1 MWSRIKERIAR
12 ALTVTALLSLA
23 ACGGGGSGSS
33 LLGNTSGGSTPPTPS
48 PVAQQYSVQL
58 LTSKTSI
65 GTNDSTGTNII
76 AQVKDTNNNL
86 VSGVPVTIN
95 SSGGN
100 LQGAPFTT
108 DQTGTAKGTL
118 TTSNMLTNG
127 QISLTATA
135 GSSTSS
141 ALVITVY
148 GTALTLT
155 GATSATIGSQQS
167 YSLTLTDSTGSPIA
181 SQPIAL
187 ATTSGSISAPTV
199 TTDSKGAATFTFTPG
214 IADAVLTATA
224 TNLNAS
230 TTQNVSVSQNA
241 TSITTPT
248 ENQILYIGQSYPV
261 TANVS
266 LSGTAQNGASVS
278 FTATRGTLTAS
289 TATSD
294 VSGNATV
301 YISSNTSGPALISA
315 AANKV
320 TGIRNIVF
328 SALTAQ
334 KVIVQAATSVIPTN
348 GSTQI
353 QAQVQDNNGNAVV
366 GATVNFTLLYE
377 NSGGTLSSA
386 TTTTNS
392 QGIATVT
399 YTAGGNTDNNFTIQA
414 TVPAQLPAQP
424 TAVSGQVTPLSVA
437 GKSFSVVIGEDN
449 LIVKNTT
456 NATYERTYNVIVT
469 DNTGAP
475 VQGAAIQLRALPKY
489 YGKGAWELQTGATN
503 WTQYYKAYPSG
514 TDVLGSNGSSILYA
528 CASEDTN
535 GNGVLDPGEDINGNG
550 TLQPGNVVTFSP
562 ATPVT
567 DANGTAVFK
576 IIYGQ
581 NYGGWVYNSITATA
595 IVSGTEGTNTL
606 SEWLG
611 VVAADTAA
619 SNKSGPAGNPS
630 PFGVYGSCTVPN

>member
-1 MWSRIKERIAR
+1 MA
-12 ALTVTALLSLA
+12 ALLSLA

-33 LLGNTSGGSTPPTPS
+33 LIGNTSGGSTPPP
-48 PVAQQYSVQL
+48 PPAAPQYSVQL
-58 LTSKTSI
+58 LASKTSI

-76 AQVKDTNNNL
+76 ALVKDTNNNL

-118 TTSNMLTNG
+118 TTSNMLSNG

-141 ALVITVY
+141 ALVITVS

-187 ATTSGSISAPTV
+187 ATSSGSLSAPTV
-199 TTDSKGAATFTFTPG
+199 TTDTKGAATFTFTPG
-214 IADAVLTATA
+214 TTDAVLTATA

-261 TANVS
+261 TANVR
-266 LSGTAQNGASVS
+266 LSGAAQNGASVT
-278 FTATRGTLTAS
+278 FTTTRGTLTAS

-301 YISSNTSGPALISA
+301 NISSNTSGPALISA
-315 AANKV
+315 AANGV

-334 KVIVQAATSVIPTN
+334 NVIVQAATSVIPTN

-424 TAVSGQVTPLSVA
+424 TAVSGQVALSVA

-449 LIVKNTT
+449 LIFKNTA

-489 YGKGAWELQTGATN
+489 YGKGAWRLQTGATN
-503 WTQYYKAYPSG
+503 WTQFYKAYPSG
-514 TDVLGSNGSSILYA
+514 TDVLGTNGGSILFG

-562 ATPVT
+562 ANPVT

-611 VVAADTAA
+611 VVAADTA
-619 SNKSGPAGNPS
+619 SGNTSGPAGNPS
-630 PFGVYGSCTVPN
+630 PFGVYGDCTTPN